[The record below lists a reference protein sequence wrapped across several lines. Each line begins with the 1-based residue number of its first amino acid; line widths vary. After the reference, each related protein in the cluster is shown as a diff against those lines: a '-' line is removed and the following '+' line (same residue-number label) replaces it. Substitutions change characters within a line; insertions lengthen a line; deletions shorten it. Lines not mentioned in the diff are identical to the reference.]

1 MGRIVGGAARSSRDR
16 RMPSLDGATGWL
28 NSVPLTRDGLRG
40 KVVAVDFCTYTCINW
55 IRTLP
60 YVRTWAREYAAQ
72 GLVVLGIHTP
82 EFSVERDPANVRR
95 ALGVMQV
102 GYPVALDNEYAVWDA
117 FANRYWPALYL
128 IDAEGRVRHE
138 WFGEG
143 DYERSEQ
150 TIRELLVE
158 AGRGVGGDLVRVD
171 PQGIEAEAD
180 WDDLR
185 SPETYLGLRRSERF
199 RSPEPIATTTRHGFT
214 APERLALNDWAL
226 SGSWTMQPESAVLHE
241 AGGRIAFRF
250 HARDLHLVM
259 GSAAGKDAIAFRVR
273 LDGEPPG
280 AAHGLDVDEDG
291 VGAAADFPRMYQLI
305 RQPSPIVDRR
315 FEIEFL
321 EPDIEAFVFTFG

>member
-1 MGRIVGGAARSSRDR
+1 
-16 RMPSLDGATGWL
+16 MPSLVGASGWL
-28 NSVPLTRDGLRG
+28 NSPPLTPDGLRG
-40 KVVAVDFCTYTCINW
+40 NVVAVDFCTYTCINW

-82 EFSVERDPANVRR
+82 EFSVEKDPANVRR
-95 ALGVMQV
+95 ALDAMHVE
-102 GYPVALDNEYAVWDA
+102 YPVALDNDYAVWDA
-117 FANRYWPALYL
+117 FTNHYWPALYL
-128 IDAEGRVRHE
+128 VDAQGRIRHE

-158 AGRGVGGDLVRVD
+158 AGSRVDGGPVRVD
-171 PQGIEAEAD
+171 PQGVEAEAD

-185 SPETYLGLRRSERF
+185 TPETYLGLLRWERF
-199 RSPEPIATTTRHGFT
+199 RSPEPTATTGHRFT

-226 SGSWTMQPESAVLHE
+226 SGSWTMQPERAVLHE

-259 GSAAGKDAIAFRVR
+259 GPASGNPAIAFRVR

-280 AAHGLDVDEDG
+280 AAHGLDVDEHG
-291 VGAAADFPRMYQLI
+291 VGVAADFPRMYQLI